1 MLAQSKQAR
10 WDQPNSVECRESPCL
25 SPYASGGSLALSVSR
40 MPVIVRRWWPSVRL
54 CQSCGESRKRRSR
67 PRSCGGP
74 HWPGLTRE

>member
-1 MLAQSKQAR
+1 
-10 WDQPNSVECRESPCL
+10 
-25 SPYASGGSLALSVSR
+25 
-40 MPVIVRRWWPSVRL
+40 VRL